1 MWNNNGIR
9 SHMLHEEPTKKR
21 EQICGSFF
29 KQGFI
34 NNSFFRPVV
43 VSIIYFMHMICIVTK
58 RVHFF
63 CLCIAYTEAVWY
75 IMPVIQERNNFFANV
90 YFHPPL
96 RLRINECQHD
106 KRLTEMKNKSE
117 KEGE

>member
-1 MWNNNGIR
+1 
-9 SHMLHEEPTKKR
+9 MLVLYFRHYLFCIHVAILTLT
-21 EQICGSFF
+21 F

-34 NNSFFRPVV
+34 NNSFFRPVI

-90 YFHPPL
+90 YFHPSL